1 MLQTAVYQN
10 VEKMVMWKVDTRL
23 HISSFQKKIMFN
35 KWIVAIWR
43 DVGEYFKL
51 PNIHEFAPDI
61 LSETTSNCPLRGIR
75 EIWKPWHYHQYLCRG
90 RNPLLRGSHWWKD
103 LSPVKQ
109 KKAAKTMKNKKII
122 ASVDNIE
129 SGLSL
134 ITCTNIESD
143 NSKSNCLNLEKNT
156 VIVNNDTILDKTD
169 EKIFI
174 LGGHFF

>member
-1 MLQTAVYQN
+1 
-10 VEKMVMWKVDTRL
+10 
-23 HISSFQKKIMFN
+23 
-35 KWIVAIWR
+35 
-43 DVGEYFKL
+43 
-51 PNIHEFAPDI
+51 
-61 LSETTSNCPLRGIR
+61 
-75 EIWKPWHYHQYLCRG
+75 
-90 RNPLLRGSHWWKD
+90 
-103 LSPVKQ
+103 
-109 KKAAKTMKNKKII
+109 MKNKKII